1 MPGTHVPERAGAVL
15 TALLMAA
22 AVCNLTTGGAS
33 VALPDI
39 AGTFDAPQTT
49 LNLVALGTGLGL
61 AMTVLYAGALGDR
74 YGRVRLLCTGLIGLL
89 IAGTAAS
96 LAPTIEFLMGARVL
110 TGIAAGCAFPTTLA
124 LITALWAEGPARV
137 RAIALWTA
145 TGAVATVAGSVIS
158 GALVV
163 AFGWR
168 IALLLPVPVA
178 VVALLIA
185 ARSIPRGV
193 AESDEPVDHL
203 GGILSVVAV
212 AALVLGLG
220 VVFAPGETGAGVGL
234 LVAAA
239 VLIAAFTARQLRV
252 AAPLY
257 DLSIARR
264 RLFWVPAVAGTL
276 AFGALVGAMFVGQQY
291 LQNILGYD
299 ALQAGIALIPAAIA
313 LLVCAPLAA
322 MLVERG
328 TRMAMIVGYVVL
340 IAAFGTMLAWN
351 ETTPPVIVAL
361 AFALVGGGASFVM
374 TAASRSLTSSTP
386 VRRAGMAS
394 ATSDLQTDLGG
405 AVMQALLGA
414 VLAGGFSHVFAGLIA
429 ASPEAASLSDD
440 ITRALQAS
448 YASAAHV
455 AANNPA
461 YAAQIL
467 EAARSSFVDGAWAA
481 YLVGAVALVL
491 GLIVVT
497 VGLPGVAVEKELR
510 GRYRDED
517 ALTAP

>member
-1 MPGTHVPERAGAVL
+1 MPDTQAPARSGAVL
-15 TALLMAA
+15 TALLLAA

-33 VALPDI
+33 VALPNI
-39 AGTFDAPQTT
+39 ATDFDASQTT

-74 YGRVRLLCTGLIGLL
+74 YGRVRLLCIGLIGLL

-96 LAPTIEFLMGARVL
+96 LAPTIELLMAARVL
-110 TGIAAGCAFPTTLA
+110 TGIAAGFAFPTTLA
-124 LITALWAEGPARV
+124 LITALWAEGPTRV

-145 TGAVATVAGSVIS
+145 TGAVATVGGSVLS

-185 ARSIPRGV
+185 ARAIPRGV
-193 AESDEPVDHL
+193 AESDDPVDHID
-203 GGILSVVAV
+203 GILSVLAV

-220 VVFAPGETGAGVGL
+220 IVFAPGDGAAGLGL
-234 LVAAA
+234 LAAAA
-239 VLIAAFTARQLRV
+239 VLLTAFAVRQRRA

-257 DLSIARR
+257 DLAIARR

-276 AFGALVGAMFVGQQY
+276 AFGSLVGAMFVGQQY

-299 ALQAGIALIPAAIA
+299 ALEAGVALIPAAIA
-313 LLVCAPLAA
+313 LLVCAPFAA
-322 MLVERG
+322 ILVEHG
-328 TRMAMIVGYVVL
+328 TRLAMIVGYLVL
-340 IAAFGTMLAWN
+340 IGAFGTMLAWN
-351 ETTPPVIVAL
+351 ETTSPVVVAV

-414 VLAGGFSHVFAGLIA
+414 VLAGGFTHVFSRLIA
-429 ASPEAASLSDD
+429 SSPDAASLSDD
-440 ITRALQAS
+440 VTRALQAS
-448 YASAAHV
+448 FASAAHV
-455 AANNPA
+455 AATHPA
-461 YAAQIL
+461 YASQIL
-467 EAARSSFVDGAWAA
+467 EAARVSFVDGAWAA
-481 YLVGAVALVL
+481 YLVGGIALVL
-491 GLIVVT
+491 GLVVVA
-497 VGLPGVAVEKELR
+497 VGLPNAVMEKELR
-510 GRYRDED
+510 ARYRVED
-517 ALTAP
+517 VAGAS

>member
-1 MPGTHVPERAGAVL
+1 MPSTHVPARSGAVL

-22 AVCNLTTGGAS
+22 AVCNLTTGGAT

-39 AGTFDAPQTT
+39 AATFDASQTT

-61 AMTVLYAGALGDR
+61 AMTVLYSGAIGDR
-74 YGRVRLLCTGLIGLL
+74 HGRVRVLCIGLVGL
-89 IAGTAAS
+89 LVAGTAAS
-96 LAPTIEFLMGARVL
+96 LAPSIGFLMAARVL
-110 TGIAAGCAFPTTLA
+110 TGIAAGFAFPTTLA
-124 LITALWAEGPARV
+124 LITALWGEGPARV

-145 TGAVATVAGSVIS
+145 TGAVATVGGSVLS

-178 VVALLIA
+178 VAALLIA
-185 ARSIPRGV
+185 ARAIPRGV

-203 GGILSVVAV
+203 GGVLSVLAV

-220 VVFAPGETGAGVGL
+220 IVFAPGDATAGLTL

-239 VLIAAFTARQLRV
+239 ALIAAFVARQLRV

-257 DLSIARR
+257 DLRVARR

-276 AFGALVGAMFVGQQY
+276 AFGSLVGAMFVGQQY

-299 ALQAGIALIPAAIA
+299 ALQAGVALIPAAIA
-313 LLVCAPLAA
+313 LLACAPFAA
-322 MLVERG
+322 VLVERG
-328 TRMAMIVGYVVL
+328 TRIAMIVGYVVL
-340 IAAFGTMLAWN
+340 IGAFGTMLAWN
-351 ETTPPVIVAL
+351 EDTTPVVVAA

-386 VRRAGMAS
+386 VRKAGMAS
-394 ATSDLQTDLGG
+394 ATSDLQSDLGG
-405 AVMQALLGA
+405 AVLQALLGA
-414 VLAGGFSHVFAGLIA
+414 VLAGGFAHVFAGLIA
-429 ASPEAASLSDD
+429 ASPDAAALSDD
-440 ITRALQAS
+440 VTRALQAS
-448 YASAAHV
+448 FASAAHV
-455 AANNPA
+455 AAENPA
-461 YAAQIL
+461 YATQIL
-467 EAARSSFVDGAWAA
+467 EAARLSFVDGAWAA

-491 GLIVVT
+491 GLLVVA
-497 VGLPGVAVEKELR
+497 VGLPTASVEKELR
-510 GRYRDED
+510 ARYRDED
-517 ALTAP
+517 ARTAP